1 MIFLVLGFLLHRRD
15 NGPGEAC
22 DARVAGI
29 GEGGRSAIMIRDK
42 LRESNNVFFQGGGRR
57 RS

>member
-15 NGPGEAC
+15 NGPVEAC
-22 DARVAGI
+22 DVRAAGI
-29 GEGGRSAIMIRDK
+29 GEGGRSTIMIRK
-42 LRESNNVFFQGGGRR
+42 RLRESENVFFQGGGRR